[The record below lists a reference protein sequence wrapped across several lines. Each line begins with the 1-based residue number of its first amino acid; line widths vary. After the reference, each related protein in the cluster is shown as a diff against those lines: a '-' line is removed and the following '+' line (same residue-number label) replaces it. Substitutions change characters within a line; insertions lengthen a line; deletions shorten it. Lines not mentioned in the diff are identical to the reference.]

1 MNLSKREQRPQ
12 KTSYEGCLEEIR
24 LEAERVPRVHS
35 SDLANSSEKARTEI
49 CTKNLLERIVNAE
62 NMNKAL
68 KRVERNK
75 GSHGIDGMQTDAL
88 RSYLMENGKAL
99 VLEIL
104 EGRYKP
110 RPVRKVEIPKPD
122 GGKRGLGI
130 PVVVDRVIQ
139 QAIAQVLTEVFEPEF
154 SAHSY
159 GFRPNKSAHQALKQA
174 EIYINSGYKVV
185 VDMDLEKFFD
195 RVNHDK
201 LMYLISRKV
210 SDKRVLK
217 LIRRYLTAGVMANGI
232 CVKSK
237 EGTPQ
242 GGPLSPLL
250 SNIMLNELDKML
262 EERGHKFCRY
272 ADDCN
277 IYVKSRRAGL
287 RVMETV
293 RRFLENE
300 LRLKV
305 NEEKSAVAS
314 PMKRKFLG
322 YSFYFRNGK
331 YRLRVHPK
339 SLNRLKDKIREVT
352 NRNESMNFETRLKK
366 LIEKTRGWVNYFKLA
381 DMTSSLKD
389 IDAWIRRRLRACIW
403 KTWKKIRTRF
413 TNLSKL
419 GIEENKA
426 WEFANT
432 RKGYWR
438 ISRSPIMSRAI
449 TNVRLEK
456 RGYVSMSTMYKK
468 VKLV

>member
-24 LEAERVPRVHS
+24 LEAERVPRAHS
-35 SDLANSSEKARTEI
+35 SDLVNSSEKARTET
-49 CTKNLLERIVNAE
+49 CTTNLLERIVNSE

-104 EGRYKP
+104 EGSYKP

-154 SAHSY
+154 SEHSY

-201 LMYLISRKV
+201 LMHLISRKV

-217 LIRRYLTAGVMANGI
+217 LIRKYLTAGVMTNGI
-232 CVKSK
+232 CVASK

-305 NEEKSAVAS
+305 NEGKSAVSS
-314 PMKRKFLG
+314 PVERKFLG

-339 SLNRLKDKIREVT
+339 SLNRLKDNIREVT
-352 NRNESMNFETRLKK
+352 NRNVSMNFETRLKK

-381 DMTSSLKD
+381 DMTSMLRD
-389 IDAWIRRRLRACIW
+389 IDTWIRRRLRACIW

-413 TNLSKL
+413 SSLVRL
-419 GIEENKA
+419 GVMRNKA
-426 WEFANT
+426 WEYANT

-438 ISRSPIMSRAI
+438 ISNSPILKCAI
-449 TNVRLEK
+449 TNARLEK

-468 VKLV
+468 VKLA

>member
-1 MNLSKREQRPQ
+1 MNLSKREQRLQ
-12 KTSYEGCLEEIR
+12 KTSYEGCLEEKR
-24 LEAERVPRVHS
+24 LEAERVPRAHS
-35 SDLANSSEKARTEI
+35 SFLANSSEKARTEI
-49 CTKNLLERIVNAE
+49 CTKNLLECIVSSE

-75 GSHGIDGMQTDAL
+75 GSHGIDGMQTDEL

-99 VLEIL
+99 VQEIL

-110 RPVRKVEIPKPD
+110 KPVRKVEIPKPD

-139 QAIAQVLTEVFEPEF
+139 QAISQVLTEVFEPEF
-154 SAHSY
+154 SEHSY

-201 LMYLISRKV
+201 LMHLISRKV

-217 LIRRYLTAGVMANGI
+217 LIRRYLTAGVMTNGI

-262 EERGHKFCRY
+262 EERSHKFCRY

-305 NEEKSAVAS
+305 NEGKSAVAS
-314 PMKRKFLG
+314 PTKRKFLG
-322 YSFYFRNGK
+322 YSFYYRKGT

-339 SLNRLKDKIREVT
+339 SLNRLKDKVREVT
-352 NRNESMNFETRLKK
+352 NRNVSMNFETRLRK

-381 DMTSSLKD
+381 DMSKMLIE
-389 IDAWIRRRLRACIW
+389 IDKWVRRRLRACIW
-403 KTWKKIRTRF
+403 KTWKKIRTRCSS
-413 TNLSKL
+413 LVRL
-419 GIEENKA
+419 GIDRNKA
-426 WEFANT
+426 WEYANT

-438 ISRSPIMSRAI
+438 ISNSPIMQRAI
-449 TNVRLEK
+449 TNERLEK

-468 VKLV
+468 VILA

>member
-1 MNLSKREQRPQ
+1 MNLSKREQRLQ
-12 KTSYEGCLEEIR
+12 KTSYEGYLEEIR
-24 LEAERVPRVHS
+24 MEAERVPRAHS
-35 SDLANSSEKARTEI
+35 SEMANSSEKAKTEI
-49 CTKNLLERIVNAE
+49 CTENLLERIVSRE

-68 KRVERNK
+68 RRVERNK
-75 GSHGIDGMQTDAL
+75 GSHGIDGMQTDTL
-88 RSYLMENGKAL
+88 RSYLMENGKTL

-104 EGRYKP
+104 EGKYKP
-110 RPVRKVEIPKPD
+110 NPVRKVEIPKPD
-122 GGKRGLGI
+122 GGKRQLGI

-139 QAIAQVLTEVFEPEF
+139 QAISQVLNEVFNPEF
-154 SAHSY
+154 SEHSY

-201 LMYLISRKV
+201 LMHLISKKV

-217 LIRRYLTAGVMANGI
+217 LIRRYLTAGVMEQGI

-277 IYVKSRRAGL
+277 IYVKSKRAGM

-293 RRFLENE
+293 RRFLEDE

-305 NEEKSAVAS
+305 NESKSAVAS
-314 PMKRKFLG
+314 PMRRKFLG
-322 YSFYFRNGK
+322 YSFYFKKGA

-339 SLNRLKDKIREVT
+339 SYNRLKDKIRKVT
-352 NRNESMNFETRLKK
+352 NRNVSMNFETRVKQ
-366 LIEKTRGWVNYFKLA
+366 LIVKTRGWVNYFKLA
-381 DMTSSLKD
+381 DMSDALKEM
-389 IDAWIRRRLRACIW
+389 DAWIRRRLRACIW
-403 KTWKKIRTRF
+403 KTWKKVQTRY
-413 TNLSKL
+413 TNLRKL
-419 GIEENKA
+419 GTEENKA

-438 ISRSPIMSRAI
+438 ISNSPILSRAI
-449 TNVRLEK
+449 TNDRLIK
-456 RGYVSMSTMYKK
+456 RGYISMSAMYKK
-468 VKLV
+468 VKFV

>member
-1 MNLSKREQRPQ
+1 MNLSKREQRLQ
-12 KTSYEGCLEEIR
+12 KTSYEGYLEEIR
-24 LEAERVPRVHS
+24 LEAERVPRAHS
-35 SDLANSSEKARTEI
+35 SDLANSSKKASTEI

-62 NMNKAL
+62 NMNKAWG
-68 KRVERNK
+68 RVERNK

-110 RPVRKVEIPKPD
+110 KPVRKVEIPKPD

-154 SAHSY
+154 SEHSY

-201 LMYLISRKV
+201 LMHLISRKV

-217 LIRRYLTAGVMANGI
+217 LIRKYLTAGVMTNGI
-232 CVKSK
+232 CVASK

-272 ADDCN
+272 ADDC
-277 IYVKSRRAGL
+277 A
-287 RVMETV
+287 
-293 RRFLENE
+293 
-300 LRLKV
+300 
-305 NEEKSAVAS
+305 
-314 PMKRKFLG
+314 P
-322 YSFYFRNGK
+322 
-331 YRLRVHPK
+331 
-339 SLNRLKDKIREVT
+339 
-352 NRNESMNFETRLKK
+352 
-366 LIEKTRGWVNYFKLA
+366 
-381 DMTSSLKD
+381 
-389 IDAWIRRRLRACIW
+389 RRRVQVA
-403 KTWKKIRTRF
+403 
-413 TNLSKL
+413 
-419 GIEENKA
+419 
-426 WEFANT
+426 
-432 RKGYWR
+432 
-438 ISRSPIMSRAI
+438 
-449 TNVRLEK
+449 
-456 RGYVSMSTMYKK
+456 
-468 VKLV
+468 

>member
-1 MNLSKREQRPQ
+1 MNLSKREQQLQ

-35 SDLANSSEKARTEI
+35 SDLANSSKKARTEI
-49 CTKNLLERIVNAE
+49 CTKNLLERIVSSE

-75 GSHGIDGMQTDAL
+75 GSHGIDGMQTDTL
-88 RSYLMENGKAL
+88 RSYLTENGKAL

-110 RPVRKVEIPKPD
+110 KPVRKVEIPKPD

-139 QAIAQVLTEVFEPEF
+139 QAISQVLTEVFEPEF
-154 SAHSY
+154 SEHSY
-159 GFRPNKSAHQALKQA
+159 GFRPNKSTHHALKQA

-201 LMYLISRKV
+201 LMHLISRKV

-217 LIRRYLTAGVMANGI
+217 LIRKYLTAGVMTNGI
-232 CVKSK
+232 CVVSK

-262 EERGHKFCRY
+262 EKRGHKFCRY

-293 RRFLENE
+293 RSFLENE

-314 PMKRKFLG
+314 PTKRKFLG

-331 YRLRVHPK
+331 YRLRVHLK

-352 NRNESMNFETRLKK
+352 NRNVSMNFETRLKK

-419 GIEENKA
+419 GIDENKA

-449 TNVRLEK
+449 TNARLEK

>member
-1 MNLSKREQRPQ
+1 MKLSKREQRPQ
-12 KTSYEGCLEEIR
+12 KTSYEGYLEEIR
-24 LEAERVPRVHS
+24 LEAERVPRAHS
-35 SDLANSSEKARTEI
+35 SDLASSSEKARTEI
-49 CTKNLLERIVNAE
+49 CTKNLLERIVSSE

-88 RSYLMENGKAL
+88 RSYLTENGKAL

-110 RPVRKVEIPKPD
+110 KPVKKVEIPKPD

-139 QAIAQVLTEVFEPEF
+139 QAISQVLTEVFEPEF
-154 SAHSY
+154 SEHSY

-201 LMYLISRKV
+201 LMHLISRKV

-217 LIRRYLTAGVMANGI
+217 LIRSYLTAGVMANGI
-232 CVKSK
+232 CVKTK

-277 IYVKSRRAGL
+277 IYVKSERSGL
-287 RVMETV
+287 RVMKTV
-293 RRFLENE
+293 RKFLENE

-305 NEEKSAVAS
+305 NEEKSAVAC
-314 PMKRKFLG
+314 PVKRKFLG
-322 YSFYFRNGK
+322 YSFYNKKGT

-339 SLNRLKDKIREVT
+339 SLNHLKDKIRKVT
-352 NRNESMNFETRLKK
+352 NRNVSMNFETRLKK

-381 DMTSSLKD
+381 DMTSILRD
-389 IDAWIRRRLRACIW
+389 VDGWIRRRLRACIW

-419 GIEENKA
+419 GIDRNKA

-432 RKGYWR
+432 RKGHWR
-438 ISRSPIMSRAI
+438 ISNSPIMSRAI

-456 RGYVSMSTMYKK
+456 RGYVSMTTMYKK
-468 VKLV
+468 VKLA

>member
-1 MNLSKREQRPQ
+1 MNLSRREQRQQ
-12 KTSYEGCLEEIR
+12 KTSYEGYLEEIR
-24 LEAERVPRVHS
+24 LEAERVPRAQS
-35 SDLANSSEKARTEI
+35 SDLANSSKKARTEI
-49 CTKNLLERIVNAE
+49 CTENLLERIVSSE

-75 GSHGIDGMQTDAL
+75 GSHGIDGMQTDTL

-99 VLEIL
+99 VFEIL

-110 RPVRKVEIPKPD
+110 KPVRKVEIPKPD

-139 QAIAQVLTEVFEPEF
+139 QAISQVLTEVFEPEF
-154 SAHSY
+154 SEHSY

-201 LMYLISRKV
+201 LMHLISRKV
-210 SDKRVLK
+210 TDKRVLK
-217 LIRRYLTAGVMANGI
+217 LIRRYLTAGIMANGI

-277 IYVKSRRAGL
+277 IYVKSKRSGL

-293 RRFLENE
+293 RKFLEKE

-322 YSFYFRNGK
+322 YSFYFGNGK

-352 NRNESMNFETRLKK
+352 NRNVSMNFEVRLKK

-381 DMTSSLKD
+381 DMSKSLKE
-389 IDAWIRRRLRACIW
+389 IDGWIRRRLRACIW

-419 GIEENKA
+419 GIDRNKA

-438 ISRSPIMSRAI
+438 ISNSPILSRAI
-449 TNVRLEK
+449 TNERLVR
-456 RGYVSMSTMYKK
+456 RGYVSMSTMYQK

>member
-12 KTSYEGCLEEIR
+12 KTSYEGYLEEIR
-24 LEAERVPRVHS
+24 LEAERVPRAQS
-35 SDLANSSEKARTEI
+35 SDLANSSEKSRTEI

-110 RPVRKVEIPKPD
+110 KPVRKVEIPKPD

-154 SAHSY
+154 SEHSY

-201 LMYLISRKV
+201 LMLLISRKV

-217 LIRRYLTAGVMANGI
+217 LIRKYLTAGVMEHGI

-322 YSFYFRNGK
+322 YSFYYRNGK

-352 NRNESMNFETRLKK
+352 NRNVSMNFETRLKK

-381 DMTSSLKD
+381 NMTSSLKD

-403 KTWKKIRTRF
+403 KTWKKIRTKF
-413 TNLSKL
+413 VNLRKL
-419 GIEENKA
+419 GIDENKA

-432 RKGYWR
+432 RKGFWR

-449 TNVRLEK
+449 TNARLEK
-456 RGYVSMSTMYKK
+456 RGYVSMSTMYNK
-468 VKLV
+468 VKLA

>member
-1 MNLSKREQRPQ
+1 MNLSKREQRLQ
-12 KTSYEGCLEEIR
+12 KTSYGGYLEEIR
-24 LEAERVPRVHS
+24 LEAERVPRAHS
-35 SDLANSSEKARTEI
+35 SDSANSSEKARTEI
-49 CTKNLLERIVNAE
+49 CTKNLLERIVSSE
-62 NMNKAL
+62 NMNRAL

-110 RPVRKVEIPKPD
+110 KPVRKVEIPKPD

-154 SAHSY
+154 SEHSY

-174 EIYINSGYKVV
+174 EIYINSGYKFV

-201 LMYLISRKV
+201 LMHLISRKV
-210 SDKRVLK
+210 TDKRVLK
-217 LIRRYLTAGVMANGI
+217 LIRKYLTAGVMANGI
-232 CVKSK
+232 CVVSK

-250 SNIMLNELDKML
+250 SNIMLSELDKML

-277 IYVKSRRAGL
+277 IYVKSKRAGL

-305 NEEKSAVAS
+305 NEGKSAVSS
-314 PMKRKFLG
+314 PVERKFLG

-339 SLNRLKDKIREVT
+339 SLNRLKDNIREVT
-352 NRNESMNFETRLKK
+352 NRNVSMNFETRLKK
-366 LIEKTRGWVNYFKLA
+366 LTEKTRGWVNYFKLA
-381 DMTSSLKD
+381 DMTSMLRD
-389 IDAWIRRRLRACIW
+389 IDTWIRRRLRACIW

-413 TNLSKL
+413 SSLVRL
-419 GIEENKA
+419 GVMRNKA
-426 WEFANT
+426 WEYANT

-438 ISRSPIMSRAI
+438 ISNSPILKCAI
-449 TNVRLEK
+449 TNARLEK
-456 RGYVSMSTMYKK
+456 RGYVSMSTIYKK
-468 VKLV
+468 VKLA